1 MTYYD
6 DTLEQMTI
14 LTRNFTLTLA
24 LLCSKIKIPWTAPRV
39 KWVLK
44 KAGFSPTLCNFQNSC
59 SLSRVPLEVAWS
71 RLLRDSPA
79 NWLGIARALIIGLY
93 TLKGKEKMCCT
104 VLKPQAPYLSK
115 MVLIA

>member
-1 MTYYD
+1 M
-6 DTLEQMTI
+6 
-14 LTRNFTLTLA
+14 
-24 LLCSKIKIPWTAPRV
+24 
-39 KWVLK
+39 LK

-79 NWLGIARALIIGLY
+79 NWLGIARALIIGFY